1 MHDDAATPEDTA
13 PEGSGDDE
21 ITAAPGRD
29 ESSTAAPGRDE
40 TDTAEPGRDEDNTAA
55 PGRDESSTEL
65 AATRR
70 AVDAEKSRR
79 ARARSRHR
87 RERTAGIVAAS
98 VLGAFLLLGVAGV
111 AWIGIR
117 GALAYGHVADA
128 QRAAENLAGS
138 LTDPAAAA
146 EAVPGMTADTSAAR
160 ALTSDPVWNA
170 AEHLPWVGP
179 QLSATAT
186 VIAAVDDVA
195 ATALEPLAQAAS
207 GFSLDT
213 LRPQGGAFDVAAIA
227 SLTDVATTAT
237 DSLAAASASV
247 DAIDTTQLLPAL
259 AAPVTEVSD
268 LLTNGLTA
276 ADALRRT
283 AQLLPLAL
291 GGEGPRNYLVMFQNN
306 AEWRSL
312 GGIVGAMAMI
322 HTDGGR
328 MDLVDQGSSS
338 DFTRYPD
345 PVLPLSD
352 EVLGIFV
359 DKPGVYI
366 QNVTQIPDYTV
377 DGPLAREMWLRETGV
392 AVDGVLALDPV
403 TLSYLLEATGPIT
416 LPTGEQLTS
425 ENAIPLLLN
434 DVYLRYPEPR
444 DQDAFFA
451 ATAAVVFQ
459 TIADGAAD
467 PATLIQALARAG
479 SERRLFMWSA
489 DPAEQAI
496 LDGTTIQGGLSV
508 TDDTRTQ
515 FGVYLNDGTGSKMDY
530 YTEATASVGWCAAST
545 AFTENLRPG
554 EYLRED
560 PLATV
565 SVTLQSTAPADAAT
579 SLPEY
584 ITGGGSHGVPPGVTR
599 TIAYLYLPTGSEV
612 VSSVAGDDK
621 AATVFGTGTH
631 DGRDVLIWET
641 NLTPGE
647 AATATIQVRTPQTP
661 VLETLMTPTIG
672 GSGLVAARACPI
684 PTAANEG

>member
-1 MHDDAATPEDTA
+1 MHDDAAA
-13 PEGSGDDE
+13 PEGATPEGTSDDE
-21 ITAAPGRD
+21 I
-29 ESSTAAPGRDE
+29 
-40 TDTAEPGRDEDNTAA
+40 
-55 PGRDESSTEL
+55 

-79 ARARSRHR
+79 ASARKRHR

-98 VLGAFLLLGVAGV
+98 VFGGILILGIAGA

-117 GALAYGHVADA
+117 GTLAYGHVADA
-128 QRAAENLAGS
+128 QRTAQTLADS

-146 EAVPGMTADTSAAR
+146 EVVPTLSADTAAAR
-160 ALTSDPVWNA
+160 SLTSDPVWGA
-170 AEHLPWVGP
+170 AEHLPWIGP
-179 QLSATAT
+179 QLAATAT
-186 VIAAVDDVA
+186 VIAAVDEVA
-195 ATALEPLAQAAS
+195 TTALEPLAQAAS
-207 GFSLDT
+207 SFSLDT
-213 LRPQGGAFDVAAIA
+213 LRPTGGAFDVAAIA
-227 SLTDVATTAT
+227 SLTDVVTTAT
-237 DSLAAASASV
+237 DSLRDASASV
-247 DAIDTTQLLPAL
+247 DAIDTTELLAPL
-259 AAPVTEVSD
+259 ASPVTEVRD
-268 LLTNGLTA
+268 LLTSGLTA

-283 AQLLPLAL
+283 SELLPLAL
-291 GGEGPRNYLVMFQNN
+291 GAEGPRNYLVMFQNN

-322 HTDGGR
+322 HTDAGR
-328 MDLVDQGSSS
+328 MDLTGQGSSS
-338 DFTRYPD
+338 DFTRYAE

-352 EVLGIFV
+352 EILGIFV

-366 QNVTQIPDYTV
+366 QNVTQIPDYTI

-392 AVDGVLALDPV
+392 AVDGVFALDPV

-425 ENAIPLLLN
+425 ENAVPLLLN
-434 DVYLRYPEPR
+434 EVYARYPNPR

-451 ATAAVVFQ
+451 ATAAVVFE
-459 TIADGAAD
+459 TIADGAAE

-496 LDGTTIQGGLSV
+496 LDGATIQGDLPV
-508 TDDTRTQ
+508 TDDALTQ

-530 YTEATASVGWCAAST
+530 YTEATAAVGWCDAST
-545 AFTENLRPG
+545 AFTQNLRPG

-565 SVTLQSTAPADAAT
+565 SVTLRSTAPADAAT

-584 ITGGGSHGVPPGVTR
+584 ITGGGNFDVPAGVTR
-599 TIAYLYLPTGSEV
+599 TVAYLYLPTGSEV
-612 VSSVAGDDK
+612 VSSVAGDDG

-631 DGRDVLIWET
+631 EGRDVLIWET
-641 NLTPGE
+641 NLNPGE
-647 AATATIQVRTPQTP
+647 TAAATIQVRTPPTP
-661 VLETLMTPTIG
+661 TLEALMTPTIG
-672 GSGLVAARACPI
+672 GTGLVAAGACPL
-684 PTAANEG
+684 TTSADEG